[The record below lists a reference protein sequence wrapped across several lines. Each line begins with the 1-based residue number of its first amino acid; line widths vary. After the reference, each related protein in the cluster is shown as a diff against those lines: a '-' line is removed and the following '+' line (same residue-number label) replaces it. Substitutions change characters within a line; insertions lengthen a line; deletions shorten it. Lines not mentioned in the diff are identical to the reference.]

1 MNSVHF
7 SSFFIKSISLMLFF
21 LLFQTGSARSQT
33 HPPVYFTLA
42 SHNEDNSLWTTFS
55 FYKAKRDLLVQL
67 ANIVQ
72 SKGAAWSFQSD
83 WKFLLGV
90 AMFDTGSVVSNTNGK
105 NLVKWMTEDKGIFCD
120 PHSHEANGYNYADV
134 AYLHQQLGITP
145 TKVVGGFLYDTIVN
159 GNNWEDLQ
167 DGQYGRMYPSYFWQ
181 PDILWGG
188 GTPLHVNDPNP
199 LGAWKPK
206 SMNEYYTHDSAK
218 HLVML
223 GHGCENHIEDTSNI
237 YYNTEIVRNIVRQ
250 LDSGNLPDTGFYP
263 AYSIFNVG
271 DLNSS
276 RVLKISQFIDS
287 VNSLTSGGRVQWKSL
302 TEIYNIWNSSYGRKP
317 YILMCEDMPLAV
329 EQTSTSVPGGYS
341 LSQNYPNPFNPA
353 TNIDFTLPERIFT
366 EIRIYDIKGS
376 LVSILFAKEL
386 AAGSYTAAWNAGG
399 LSSGIYF
406 YSLVTKEFTKTTKM
420 ILVK

>member
-1 MNSVHF
+1 MKSLRF
-7 SSFFIKSISLMLFF
+7 SAIFINAIGLTLFSL
-21 LLFQTGSARSQT
+21 LLQTYEARSQS

-42 SHNEDNSLWTTFS
+42 SFS
-55 FYKAKRDLLVQL
+55 YYKSKRDLLVQL

-72 SKGAAWSFQSD
+72 SKGAVWSFQSD

-90 AMFDTGSVVSNTNGK
+90 SMFDSGSVVSNTNGK
-105 NLVKWMTEDKGIFCD
+105 NLIKWMVEDKGIFCD

-145 TKVVGGFLYDTIVN
+145 TKVVGGFLYDTIIN
-159 GNNWEDLQ
+159 GNNWEDLD

-199 LGAWKPK
+199 LGAWKPQN
-206 SMNEYYTHDSAK
+206 MANFYTHDTTK
-218 HLVML
+218 HLVLL

-237 YYNTEIVRNIVRQ
+237 YHNTEIVRNIVRQ

-276 RVLKISQFIDS
+276 RVIKISQFIDS
-287 VNSLTSGGRVQWKSL
+287 VNSLTTGGRVQWKSL
-302 TEIYNIWNSSYGRKP
+302 TEIYNIWNSTYGRKP
-317 YILMCEDMPLAV
+317 YIMMCEDMPLAV
-329 EQTSTSVPGGYS
+329 EQISTAVPEGYF
-341 LSQNYPNPFNPA
+341 LSQNYPNPFNP
-353 TNIDFTLPERIFT
+353 TTKISFTLPERAFA
-366 EIRIYDIKGS
+366 EIRIYDTKGS
-376 LVSILFAKEL
+376 LVSVLFSKEL
-386 AAGSYTAAWNAGG
+386 AAGSYSAVWNSGNN
-399 LSSGIYF
+399 SSGVYF
-406 YSLVTKEFTKTTKM
+406 YSLVTENFTRTGKM
-420 ILVK
+420 MLIK